1 MATNDLK
8 EIYTTT
14 NSGVMYLGR
23 SKDSII
29 LSSASELTNQKKY
42 QFEKLEKNFLYMIN
56 EDCEVTT
63 ELLQK
68 KMTIQ
73 RQPKRGYNHIVEEEI
88 FESVDSIN

>member
-1 MATNDLK
+1 MVVLATNDSK

-14 NSGVMYLGR
+14 NSGVMYLGK

-42 QFEKLEKNFLYMIN
+42 QFEKFEKNLLYMIN

-73 RQPKRGYNHIVEEEI
+73 R
-88 FESVDSIN
+88 